1 MPFRGKAYGRIREA
15 QDQLGGPVLKT
26 KVLRVALDVPLATLF
41 DYARVDDIDA
51 RAGDRVVVPFGTRQR
66 VGVVVEEGADSSI
79 DAGRLKRVARV
90 LEDAPRLP
98 VQWLEFMRFLA
109 AYYQRPLGETVIG
122 ALPPRLRSLKPLPRK
137 VRRAAA
143 PPAASAC
150 FDTAHTP
157 TPAQLQAGERIEAAL
172 GGFQAFLLHGIT
184 GSGKTEVYLRTIAR
198 VLERGGQALVLV
210 PEISLTPQL
219 EARFR
224 RAFPRSQVAMLHSAL
239 EDTPRTAAWLA
250 AVRGEAGL
258 VLGTRLAVLTPL
270 PRLALVVVDEEH
282 DTSFKQ
288 QEGLRYSGR
297 DAAVMRAK
305 LAGCPVVLGTATP
318 SLETWQNAL
327 EGRYERL
334 SLPDRAVAGARLPT
348 VRLVDLQRESA
359 EHGFAPSL
367 LAAIGERLARRE
379 QSLVFINRRGYAPV
393 LACHACGWAA
403 GCTRCTARMVLHRV
417 GRRLRCH
424 HCGDE
429 APIPRACP
437 TCGNLD
443 LAAMGRGTQ
452 RVEDTL
458 AARFPGAR
466 IVRIDRDSARRRA
479 ELARVL
485 EDIARGEADIL
496 VGTQLLAKGH
506 DFPLLTL
513 VGVLDADNALVSTD
527 YRAAERLYSTLAQ
540 VAGRAGRARHAG
552 EVLVQT
558 RYPQHALY
566 AALASH
572 DYAAFAA
579 AQLAE
584 RESAGFPP
592 FVHEAAL
599 RAEASKLA
607 QALQFLEMAARLVP
621 VPPEVRVY
629 DPVPNVITRRADM
642 ERAQLLVQSAS
653 RPALQ
658 DFLRAWSERLFA
670 AAPRDVRWHL
680 DVDPIEF
687 N

>member
-1 MPFRGKAYGRIREA
+1 M
-15 QDQLGGPVLKT
+15 T
-26 KVLRVALDVPLATLF
+26 VLRIALDVPLATLF
-41 DYARVDDIDA
+41 DYAPAEDGAARV
-51 RAGDRVVVPFGTRQR
+51 GDRVVVPFGTRSR
-66 VGVVVEEGADSSI
+66 VGVVVEEADSSKI
-79 DAGRLKRVARV
+79 DAGKLKRVARV
-90 LEDAPRLP
+90 LEDVPRLP
-98 VQWLEFMRFLA
+98 VQWLQLMRFLA
-109 AYYQRPLGETVIG
+109 VYYQRPLGETVIG
-122 ALPPRLRSLKPLPRK
+122 SLPPRLRSLKPLPKK
-137 VRRAAA
+137 VRE
-143 PPAASAC
+143 SATVRPVSAR
-150 FDTAHTP
+150 FVSHHVP
-157 TPAQLQAGERIEAAL
+157 SPAQAHAIDRIGGAL
-172 GGFQAFLLHGIT
+172 GAFRAFLLHGVT
-184 GSGKTEVYLRTIAR
+184 GSGKTEVYLRLISR
-198 VLERGGQALVLV
+198 VLERGGQALVMV

-224 RAFPRSQVAMLHSAL
+224 DAFPEARVALLHSAL
-239 EDTPRTAAWLA
+239 QDVPRTSAWLSA
-250 AVRGEAGL
+250 ARGEAGL

-270 PRLALVVVDEEH
+270 PKLALVVVDEEH

-297 DAAVMRAK
+297 DAAVVRAK
-305 LAGCPVVLGTATP
+305 LSACPVVLGTATP

-334 SLPDRAVAGARLPT
+334 ALPDRAVPGARMPA
-348 VRLVDLQRESA
+348 VRTVDLRRESA

-367 LAAIGERLARRE
+367 LAAIGERLPRGE

-393 LACHACGWAA
+393 LACHACDWTA
-403 GCTRCTARMVLHRV
+403 GCKRCTARMVLHRV
-417 GRRLRCH
+417 GHCLRCH

-429 APIPRACP
+429 APVPRACP
-437 TCGNLD
+437 VCGNLD
-443 LAAMGRGTQ
+443 LKAMGRGTQ

-458 AARFPGAR
+458 GARFPGAR
-466 IVRIDRDSARRRA
+466 IVRIDRDSARRRS
-479 ELARVL
+479 ELARTL
-485 EDIARGEADIL
+485 EGIARGEADIL

-540 VAGRAGRARHAG
+540 VAGRAGRAKHAG

-558 RYPQHALY
+558 RYPQHPLY
-566 AALASH
+566 AALVSH

-599 RAEASKLA
+599 RAEAPKLA
-607 QALQFLEMAARLVP
+607 QAMQFLEDAARLVP
-621 VPPEVRVY
+621 VPDEVRVY
-629 DPVPNVITRRADM
+629 DPVPHVITRRADL

-658 DFLRAWSERLFA
+658 EFLRAWS
-670 AAPRDVRWHL
+670 
-680 DVDPIEF
+680 
-687 N
+687 

>member
-1 MPFRGKAYGRIREA
+1 MPFCSKGYARIRDA
-15 QDQLGGPVLKT
+15 PDQLEARAMT
-26 KVLRVALDVPLATLF
+26 VLRIALDVPLATLF
-41 DYARVDDIDA
+41 DYAPPEDGAARV
-51 RAGDRVVVPFGTRQR
+51 GDRVVVPFGTRSR
-66 VGVVVEEGADSSI
+66 VGVVLEEADSSKI
-79 DAGRLKRVARV
+79 DAGKLKRVARV
-90 LEDAPRLP
+90 LEDVPRLP
-98 VQWLEFMRFLA
+98 VQWLQLMRFLA
-109 AYYQRPLGETVIG
+109 VYYQRPLGETVIG
-122 ALPPRLRSLKPLPRK
+122 SLPPRLRSLKPLPKK
-137 VRRAAA
+137 VRE
-143 PPAASAC
+143 SATVRPVSAR
-150 FDTAHTP
+150 FVSHHVP
-157 TPAQLQAGERIEAAL
+157 SPAQAHAIDRIGGAL
-172 GGFQAFLLHGIT
+172 GAFRAFLLHGVT
-184 GSGKTEVYLRTIAR
+184 GSGKTEVYLRLISR
-198 VLERGGQALVLV
+198 VLERGGQALVMV

-224 RAFPRSQVAMLHSAL
+224 DAFPEARVALLHSAL
-239 EDTPRTAAWLA
+239 QDVPRTSAWLSA
-250 AVRGEAGL
+250 ARGEAGL

-270 PRLALVVVDEEH
+270 PELALVVVDEEH

-297 DAAVMRAK
+297 DAAVVRAK

-318 SLETWQNAL
+318 SLETWHNAL

-334 SLPDRAVAGARLPT
+334 ALPDRAVPGARLPA
-348 VRLVDLQRESA
+348 VRTVDLRRESA
-359 EHGFAPSL
+359 EHGFAPSV
-367 LAAIGERLARRE
+367 LAAIGERLPRGE

-393 LACHACGWAA
+393 LACHACDWTA
-403 GCTRCTARMVLHRV
+403 GCKRCTARMVLHRV
-417 GRRLRCH
+417 GHCLRCH

-429 APIPRACP
+429 APVPRACP
-437 TCGNLD
+437 VCGNLD
-443 LAAMGRGTQ
+443 LKAMGRGTQ

-466 IVRIDRDSARRRA
+466 IVRIDRDSARRRS
-479 ELARVL
+479 ELARTL
-485 EDIARGEADIL
+485 QGIARGEADIL

-540 VAGRAGRARHAG
+540 VAGRAGRAKHAG

-558 RYPQHALY
+558 RYPQHPLY

-599 RAEASKLA
+599 RAEAPKLA
-607 QALQFLEMAARLVP
+607 QAMQFLEDAARLVP
-621 VPPEVRVY
+621 VPDEVRVY
-629 DPVPNVITRRADM
+629 DPVPHVITRRADL

-658 DFLRAWSERLFA
+658 EFLRAWSERLFA
-670 AAPRDVRWHL
+670 AAPRGVRWHL
-680 DVDPIEF
+680 DVDPIE
-687 N
+687 

>member
-1 MPFRGKAYGRIREA
+1 M
-15 QDQLGGPVLKT
+15 T
-26 KVLRVALDVPLATLF
+26 VLRIALDVPLATLF
-41 DYARVDDIDA
+41 DYAPPEDGAA
-51 RAGDRVVVPFGTRQR
+51 RIGDRVVVPFGTRSR
-66 VGVVVEEGADSSI
+66 VGVAVEEADSSKI
-79 DAGRLKRVARV
+79 DAGKLKRVARV
-90 LEDAPRLP
+90 LEDVPRLP
-98 VQWLEFMRFLA
+98 VQWLELMRFLA
-109 AYYQRPLGETVIG
+109 VYYQRPLGETVIG
-122 ALPPRLRSLKPLPRK
+122 SLPPRLRSLKPLPKKARES
-137 VRRAAA
+137 AAVQ
-143 PPAASAC
+143 PVSAR
-150 FDTAHTP
+150 FVSHHVP
-157 TPAQLQAGERIEAAL
+157 SPAQAHAIDRIGGAL
-172 GGFQAFLLHGIT
+172 GAFRAFLLHGVT
-184 GSGKTEVYLRTIAR
+184 GSGKTEVYLRLISR
-198 VLERGGQALVLV
+198 VLERGGQALVMV

-219 EARFR
+219 EARFQL
-224 RAFPRSQVAMLHSAL
+224 AFPEARIALLHSAL
-239 EDTPRTAAWLA
+239 QDVPRTTAWLSA
-250 AVRGEAGL
+250 ARGEAGL

-270 PRLALVVVDEEH
+270 PGLALVVVDEEH

-297 DAAVMRAK
+297 DAAVVRAK

-318 SLETWQNAL
+318 SLETWHNAL

-334 SLPDRAVAGARLPT
+334 ALPDRAVPGARLPA
-348 VRLVDLQRESA
+348 VRTVDLRRESA
-359 EHGFAPSL
+359 EHGFAPSV
-367 LAAIGERLARRE
+367 LAAIGERLPRGE

-393 LACHACGWAA
+393 LACHACDWTA
-403 GCTRCTARMVLHRV
+403 GCKRCTARMVLHRV
-417 GRRLRCH
+417 GHCLRCH

-429 APIPRACP
+429 APVPRACP
-437 TCGNLD
+437 VCGNLD
-443 LAAMGRGTQ
+443 LKAMGRGTQ

-466 IVRIDRDSARRRA
+466 IVRIDRDSARRRS
-479 ELARVL
+479 ELARTL
-485 EDIARGEADIL
+485 QGIARGEADIL

-540 VAGRAGRARHAG
+540 VAGRAGRAKHAG

-558 RYPQHALY
+558 RYPQHPLY

-579 AQLAE
+579 EQLAE

-599 RAEASKLA
+599 RAEAPKLA
-607 QALQFLEMAARLVP
+607 QAMQFLEDAARLVP
-621 VPPEVRVY
+621 VPDEVRVY
-629 DPVPNVITRRADM
+629 DPVPHVITRRADL

-658 DFLRAWSERLFA
+658 EFLRAWSERLFA
-670 AAPRDVRWHL
+670 DAPRSVRWHL

-687 N
+687 S